1 MDTATHGLRVKDLH
15 GELGVSKGHA
25 SEILRGEAAPS
36 QKLALRIYRR
46 FGVKLGP
53 LVHATKT
60 EIETLERF
68 GAKRVAQ

>member
-1 MDTATHGLRVKDLH
+1 METSDLRVKDLH

-25 SEILRGEAAPS
+25 SEILSGEAAPS

-53 LVHATKT
+53 IAHLSGRD
-60 EIETLERF
+60 IDTLERLS
-68 GAKRVAQ
+68 AKKVSQ